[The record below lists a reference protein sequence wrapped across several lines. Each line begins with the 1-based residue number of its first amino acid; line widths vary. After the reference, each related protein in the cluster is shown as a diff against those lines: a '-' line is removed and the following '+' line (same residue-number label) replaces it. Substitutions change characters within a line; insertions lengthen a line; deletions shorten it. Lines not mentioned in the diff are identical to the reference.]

1 MKRRTPLAA
10 GLALMAIALGQ
21 PPAMAAEEL
30 PIFDTHIHYS
40 REAWGP
46 YDPGRIMDTLDAAGV
61 ARALVS
67 STPDEGTLRLY
78 RHDKDRV
85 VPILRPYHGD
95 VNAGNWTRAPGIVA
109 YIEERLRRGIYRGIG
124 EFHLF
129 EEDDARSAPVRG
141 VVALAVAR
149 DIVLHVHAGAA
160 SVRALFA
167 IDAKVKVLWA
177 HAGFSTPPEVVG
189 ELLERYPRLSA
200 EVAFRATDIAPGGR
214 GGAPRVTKSGGT
226 PPGGPPGGGLDEA
239 WRALFLSH
247 PDRFMIGTDT
257 YVTGRWDTYGGLIEE
272 HRRWLAQLPGE
283 VARAIAYGNA
293 VARFGAGGGL
303 TGTPAPA
310 PR

>member
-1 MKRRTPLAA
+1 MNRRTPLAA
-10 GLALMAIALGQ
+10 GLALMALAFGQ
-21 PPAMAAEEL
+21 APAAAAEEL
-30 PIFDTHIHYS
+30 PIFDTHMHYS

-46 YDPGRIMDTLDAAGV
+46 YGPGRIMDTLDAAGV

-95 VNAGNWTRAPGIVA
+95 VTLGNWSRDPGVAA

-129 EEDDARSAPVRG
+129 DESDARSAPVRR

-160 SVRALFA
+160 PVRALFA

-177 HAGFSTPPEVVG
+177 HAGMSTPPEVVG
-189 ELLERYPRLSA
+189 VLLDRYPGLST
-200 EVAFRATDIAPGGR
+200 EVAFRAADILPGGR
-214 GGAPRVTKSGGT
+214 EGAPRVTKSGGT
-226 PPGGPPGGGLDEA
+226 PPGGPPGSRLDEA
-239 WRALFLSH
+239 WRALFLRH

-257 YVTGRWDTYGGLIEE
+257 YLTERWDTYGGLIEE
-272 HRRWLAQLPGE
+272 HRRWLAQLPDE

-293 VARFGAGGGL
+293 VARFGGGGR
-303 TGTPAPA
+303 TGL
-310 PR
+310 RD

>member
-1 MKRRTPLAA
+1 MNRRTPLAA

-21 PPAMAAEEL
+21 PPAAAAEEL
-30 PIFDTHIHYS
+30 PIFDTHMHYS
-40 REAWGP
+40 QEAWGP
-46 YDPGRIMDTLDAAGV
+46 YGPGRSMDILDAAGV

-78 RHDKDRV
+78 RHDKDRI

-95 VNAGNWTRAPGIVA
+95 VDSANWSRDPGVA
-109 YIEERLRRGIYRGIG
+109 AYLEERLRRGIDRGIG

-129 EEDDARSAPVRG
+129 DDSDARSAPVRR

-149 DIVLHVHAGAA
+149 DIVLHVHTGAGP
-160 SVRALFA
+160 VRALFA

-177 HAGFSTPPEVVG
+177 HAGMSTPPEVIG
-189 ELLERYPRLSA
+189 ELLDRYSRLSA
-200 EVAFRATDIAPGGR
+200 DVSFRAADIAPGG
-214 GGAPRVTKSGGT
+214 S
-226 PPGGPPGGGLDEA
+226 LDEA

-257 YVTGRWDTYGGLIEE
+257 YVTGRWDTYGGLMEE
-272 HRRWLAQLPGE
+272 HRRWLAQLPGD

-293 VARFGAGGGL
+293 VALFGAGGGL
-303 TGTPAPA
+303 TGTPAAA

>member
-1 MKRRTPLAA
+1 MNRRTPLAA
-10 GLALMAIALGQ
+10 GLALIALALGQ
-21 PPAMAAEEL
+21 APAAAAEEL
-30 PIFDTHIHYS
+30 PIFDTHMHYS
-40 REAWGP
+40 RGAWGS
-46 YDPGRIMDTLDAAGV
+46 YAPGRIMDTLDAAGV

-67 STPDEGTLRLY
+67 STPDEGTLRLF
-78 RHDKDRV
+78 RHDKDRI
-85 VPILRPYHGD
+85 VPFLSPYRGD
-95 VNAGNWTRAPGIVA
+95 ANAANWTRDPGIVA

-129 EEDDARSAPVRG
+129 DESDARSAPVRR

-189 ELLERYPRLSA
+189 ALLDRYPRLSA
-200 EVAFRATDIAPGGR
+200 EVSFRAADIAPGGR

-226 PPGGPPGGGLDEA
+226 PPGAPPGDLLDGT
-239 WRALFLSH
+239 WRALFLRH

-257 YVTGRWDTYGGLIEE
+257 YVTGRWDTYGGLVEE
-272 HRRWLAQLPGE
+272 HRRWLAQLPDE

-303 TGTPAPA
+303 NGTPAPP

>member
-1 MKRRTPLAA
+1 MNRRTPLAA

-21 PPAMAAEEL
+21 APAAAAEDL
-30 PIFDTHIHYS
+30 PIFDTHMHYS
-40 REAWGP
+40 QEAWGP
-46 YDPGRIMDTLDAAGV
+46 YGPGRIMDILDAAGV

-78 RHDKDRV
+78 RHDKDRI

-95 VNAGNWTRAPGIVA
+95 VDSANWSRDPGVA
-109 YIEERLRRGIYRGIG
+109 AYLEERLRRGIYRGIG

-129 EEDDARSAPVRG
+129 DDSDARSAPVRR

-149 DIVLHVHAGAA
+149 DIVLHVHTGAGP
-160 SVRALFA
+160 VRTLFA

-177 HAGFSTPPEVVG
+177 HAGMSTPPEVIG
-189 ELLERYPRLSA
+189 ELLDRYSRLSA
-200 EVAFRATDIAPGGR
+200 DVSFRAADIAPGG
-214 GGAPRVTKSGGT
+214 S
-226 PPGGPPGGGLDEA
+226 LDEA
-239 WRALFLSH
+239 WRALFLRH

-272 HRRWLAQLPGE
+272 HRRWLAQLPGD

-293 VARFGAGGGL
+293 VALVGAGGGL
-303 TGTPAPA
+303 TGTPAAA

>member
-1 MKRRTPLAA
+1 MNRRTPLAA

-21 PPAMAAEEL
+21 PPAAAADRL
-30 PIFDTHIHYS
+30 PIFDTHMHYS
-40 REAWGP
+40 REAWGA
-46 YDPGRIMDTLDAAGV
+46 YGPGRVFETLDAAGV

-67 STPDEGTLRLY
+67 STPDEGTLMLY

-95 VNAGNWTRAPGIVA
+95 VSSGNWSRDPGVPA

-129 EEDDARSAPVRG
+129 DESDARSAPVRR

-149 DIVLHVHAGAA
+149 DIVLHVHAGAGP
-160 SVRALFA
+160 VRALFA
-167 IDAKVKVLWA
+167 IDPKVKVLWA
-177 HAGFSTPPEVVG
+177 HAGMSTPPEVIG
-189 ELLERYPRLSA
+189 ELLDRYPRLSA
-200 EVAFRATDIAPGGR
+200 DVAFRAADIAP
-214 GGAPRVTKSGGT
+214 GGAPRVTNSGGT
-226 PPGGPPGGGLDEA
+226 PGGAPPGGRLDEA
-239 WRALFLSH
+239 WRALFLRH

-257 YVTGRWDTYGGLIEE
+257 YVNGRWDTYGALVEE
-272 HRRWLAQLPGE
+272 HRRWLAQLPGA

-303 TGTPAPA
+303 TGTPAA
-310 PR
+310 EPR

>member
-1 MKRRTPLAA
+1 MNRRTPLAA

-21 PPAMAAEEL
+21 PPAAAADRL
-30 PIFDTHIHYS
+30 PIFDTHMHYS
-40 REAWGP
+40 REAWGS
-46 YDPGRIMDTLDAAGV
+46 YGPGRIMDTLDAAGV

-67 STPDEGTLRLY
+67 STPDDGTLLLY
-78 RHDKDRV
+78 RHDKDRI

-95 VNAGNWTRAPGIVA
+95 VNAANWTRAPGIVA

-129 EEDDARSAPVRG
+129 DEGDARSAPVRR

-149 DIVLHVHAGAA
+149 DIVLHVHAGAGP
-160 SVRALFA
+160 VRALFA
-167 IDAKVKVLWA
+167 VDPKVKVLWA
-177 HAGFSTPPEVVG
+177 HAGMSTPPEVVG
-189 ELLERYPRLSA
+189 ELLERYPGLST
-200 EVAFRATDIAPGGR
+200 EVSFRAADIAPALQNPGGH
-214 GGAPRVTKSGGT
+214 
-226 PPGGPPGGGLDEA
+226 PPGGRLGKA
-239 WRALFLSH
+239 WRVLFLRH

-303 TGTPAPA
+303 
-310 PR
+310 

>member
-10 GLALMAIALGQ
+10 GLALMVIALGQ
-21 PPAMAAEEL
+21 PPAAAAEEL
-30 PIFDTHIHYS
+30 PIFDTHMHYS

-46 YDPGRIMDTLDAAGV
+46 YGPGRVFETLDAAGV

-67 STPDEGTLRLY
+67 STPDDGTLRLY

-124 EFHLF
+124 EFHRF
-129 EEDDARSAPVRG
+129 DEDDARSAPVRR

-149 DIVLHVHAGAA
+149 DSVLHVHAGAGP
-160 SVRALFA
+160 VRALFA
-167 IDAKVKVLWA
+167 IDPKVKVLWA

-189 ELLERYPRLSA
+189 ALLDRYPRLSA
-200 EVAFRATDIAPGGR
+200 EVSFRAADIAPGGR

-226 PPGGPPGGGLDEA
+226 PPGGPPGDLLDGT
-239 WRALFLSH
+239 WRALFLRH

-257 YVTGRWDTYGGLIEE
+257 YLTGRWDTYGGLIEE
-272 HRRWLAQLPGE
+272 HRRWLAQLPGD

-303 TGTPAPA
+303 TGTPAAA

>member
-1 MKRRTPLAA
+1 MNRRTPLAA
-10 GLALMAIALGQ
+10 GLALMALALGQ
-21 PPAMAAEEL
+21 PPAAAAEEL
-30 PIFDTHIHYS
+30 PIFDTHMHYS
-40 REAWGP
+40 REAWAAYG
-46 YDPGRIMDTLDAAGV
+46 PGRVFATLDAAGV

-67 STPDEGTLRLY
+67 STPDEGTLMLY

-95 VNAGNWTRAPGIVA
+95 VNSGNWSRDPGVPA

-129 EEDDARSAPVRG
+129 DEGDARSAPVRR

-149 DIVLHVHAGAA
+149 DIVLHVHAGAGP
-160 SVRALFA
+160 VRALFA

-189 ELLERYPRLSA
+189 ELLDRFPGLSA
-200 EVAFRATDIAPGGR
+200 EVAFRAADIAPG
-214 GGAPRVTKSGGT
+214 SL
-226 PPGGPPGGGLDEA
+226 LDGA
-239 WRALFLSH
+239 WRALFLRH

-257 YVTGRWDTYGGLIEE
+257 YVTGRWDTYGGLVEE
-272 HRRWLAQLPGE
+272 HRRWLAQLPGD

-303 TGTPAPA
+303 TGTPAPP